1 VSASSLAG
9 YALGTVSPPLAGQC
23 PWSVWWG
30 RQFTRHSE
38 QWYDMR
44 LPWKIGTRPA
54 APAVGVNA
62 GIVIVDSRMSA
73 IRALEIR

>member
-1 VSASSLAG
+1 
-9 YALGTVSPPLAGQC
+9 
-23 PWSVWWG
+23 
-30 RQFTRHSE
+30 
-38 QWYDMR
+38 MR

-62 GIVIVDSRMSA
+62 GIVIVDTRMSA